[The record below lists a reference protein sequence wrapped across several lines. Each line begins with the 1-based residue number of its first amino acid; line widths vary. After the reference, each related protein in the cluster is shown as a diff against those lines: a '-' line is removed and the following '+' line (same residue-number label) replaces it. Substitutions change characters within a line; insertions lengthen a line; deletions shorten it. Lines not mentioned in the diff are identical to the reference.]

1 MKHLRLLSL
10 AALLGCAPTIP
21 DRTLTSKT
29 ALPEALP
36 QLAPCVL
43 VHYQNE
49 ENLSNA
55 ARGFFRGSFT
65 LSYSTF
71 AIRHPRGL
79 LLIDAAFGD
88 TAARDLDASPF
99 WFRWQFDET
108 RAAVPLAKLLQDAG
122 LSTGDV
128 RYVLLTHAH
137 WDHTGALPEVSGA
150 RVVLSAA
157 EADWMAGHDE
167 PFVHASMPPHLKGAQ
182 LEKISFD
189 GPPYE
194 GFPSSHDVFGDGSIV
209 AVPTPGHTPGSTSW
223 FVNSAGGKRWLFIGD
238 AAWVKEGFEEP
249 VVKGRLASAFTD
261 DDATCAAES
270 LGLIHAIYVA
280 RSATIVTAHDLRTWE
295 GIPRC
300 AK

>member
-1 MKHLRLLSL
+1 MKRLLCL
-10 AALLGCAPTIP
+10 FALLGCAPSIP
-21 DRTLTSKT
+21 QRTLTSKT
-29 ALPEALP
+29 ALPAGLP
-36 QLAPCVL
+36 QLAPCAL
-43 VHYQNE
+43 VHFQNE

-55 ARGFFRGSFT
+55 ARGFFRGSFL

-71 AIRHPRGL
+71 VIQHPRGL
-79 LLIDAAFGD
+79 ILIDAAFGD
-88 TAARDLDASPF
+88 TAAHDLEAAPF
-99 WFRWQFDET
+99 WFRWQFEDA

-137 WDHTGALPEVSGA
+137 WDHTGGLPQVRSA
-150 RVVLSAA
+150 RVFLSAA
-157 EADWMAGHDE
+157 EAEWMAGHDE
-167 PFVHASMPPHLKGAQ
+167 PFIHTSMPPHLKAAQ
-182 LEKISFD
+182 LEKFAFD

-194 GFPSSHDVFGDGSIV
+194 GFPASHDLFGDESIV
-209 AVPTPGHTPGSTSW
+209 AVPTPGHTPGATSY

-238 AAWVKEGFEEP
+238 AAWVKEGFAEP

-261 DDATCAAES
+261 SDADQAAES
-270 LGLIHAIYVA
+270 LGLIHAVYEA
-280 RSATIVTAHDLRTWE
+280 HSATIVTAHDLRTWD